1 MHWIKVQLQQIKKE
15 VQQLVIEMIENL
27 MKFLDC
33 WACMGVSLINDSSNF
48 KYSCNIPKF
57 NPSFSNGKG
66 GKQYLMDI
74 LWELRFIQIYQLFVG
89 IMHSSGIIFAIA
101 LLPQRI
107 KFRAKGNRMKLPE
120 MAVNRYFEHSF
131 FV

>member
-1 MHWIKVQLQQIKKE
+1 MNANHLKQQLEKNKSELLSMHWIKVQLQQIKKE

-74 LWELRFIQIYQLFVG
+74 LWELR
-89 IMHSSGIIFAIA
+89 ST
-101 LLPQRI
+101 LLT
-107 KFRAKGNRMKLPE
+107 E
-120 MAVNRYFEHSF
+120 S
-131 FV
+131 